1 MKILHTS
8 DWHLGRSLYG
18 RSRYAEF
25 EAFLE
30 WLAGVL
36 EREQVD
42 ALVVAGDV
50 FDTTTPSNRAQELYY
65 RFLCR
70 VATLACCRHVVI
82 VGGNHDSPSFLNAP
96 AQLLRALDVHVIGAT
111 PSAIEDELL
120 TLRGVDGSPQAVI
133 AAVPYLRDRD
143 IRTVEAGESMED
155 KQSKLIHGICTH
167 YATVCEHGHRLRT
180 KLERS
185 TQREI
190 PLIAT
195 GHLFSAGG
203 KTTGDDGVRD
213 LYVGSL
219 AQVDAQSFPQVL
231 DYLALGHLHVPQRV
245 GAQEHMRY
253 SGSPLP
259 MGFGETG
266 QRKQV
271 LMVEFFGRTSQVN
284 PLEIPCFRP
293 LQRIKGSLE
302 EICTMLERLKQEG
315 SSAWLE
321 IEYTGTDIGD
331 TLREQV
337 ELVLDGSDMEVLR
350 LRNAT
355 LMNKVIH
362 RASVEETLD
371 DLDEFQVFERCLDA
385 YAIEEDERAEL
396 KQLYREIVHT
406 VREED
411 SNAE

>member
-8 DWHLGRSLYG
+8 DWHLGRTLYG
-18 RSRYAEF
+18 RSRYVEF
-25 EAFLE
+25 EAFLD
-30 WLAGVL
+30 WLVDL
-36 EREQVD
+36 LHREQVD
-42 ALVVAGDV
+42 ALVVAGDI

-70 VATLACCRHVVI
+70 VAALDSCRHVVI

-96 AQLLRALDVHVIGAT
+96 AQLLRALDIHVVGAS
-111 PSAIEDELL
+111 PPDIEDEIIV
-120 TLRGVDGSPQAVI
+120 LRSPDGSPRAVV

-155 KQSKLIHGICTH
+155 KQAKLLRGIRAH
-167 YATVCEHGHRLRT
+167 YSAVCGKAHQLRT
-180 KLERS
+180 GLERN
-185 TQREI
+185 TNLEL

-203 KTTGDDGVRD
+203 KTTADDGVRE
-213 LYVGSL
+213 LYIGSL
-219 AQVDAQSFPQVL
+219 AHVDAQSFPQEV

-245 GAQEHMRY
+245 GGEEDMRY

-259 MGFGETG
+259 MGFGEAA

-271 LMVEFFGRTSQVN
+271 VMVEFAGHTPQIN
-284 PLEIPCFRP
+284 TLEIPCFQP
-293 LQRIKGSLE
+293 LQRIKGSLD
-302 EICTMLERLKQEG
+302 EICARLDRLKQER

-337 ELVLDGSDMEVLR
+337 DMALDGADMEVLS
-350 LRNAT
+350 LRNST
-355 LMNKVIH
+355 LMNRVIH
-362 RASVEETLD
+362 RAAVEETLD
-371 DLDEFQVFERCLDA
+371 DLDEFEVFERCLDT
-385 YAIEEDERAEL
+385 YAIEGDERTEL
-396 KQLYREIVHT
+396 NHLYREIVHA